1 MIISGWANNS
11 IIRSEIFYPKNEHEI
26 IEIVK
31 SLKNES
37 IITRGL
43 GRSYGDIS
51 LNKNTL
57 SLEKCEKHFKLD
69 KDLGILSCSANIS
82 IVEILEKIVNNG
94 WLLNISPGS
103 KFVTIGGAIANDVHG
118 KNHHID
124 GSFSDY
130 IEKIKIVTPDGVIRE
145 CSDTINQELFRATCG
160 GAGLTG
166 VITSVNL
173 KLLKIKS
180 KNIDVQIFKTKNIKE
195 TLKKFE
201 ELKKN
206 KYLVAWLDTV
216 NIGSYIKSVIFAAE
230 HSVDNDLDFK
240 IKKGFKIPNFLGK
253 FLINNFFMSIFNKI
267 YYFLHRD
274 SIKIKK
280 DLDSFFYP
288 LDQVCNLNE
297 LYGKKGFTQIQVL
310 IKSKDKDKYEKILN
324 QILNFFKEKK
334 IYSFLTTLKEYG
346 EGNNNY
352 LSFPEKGLCIALD
365 IPLQKNFLKIYKEF
379 EKNISNYNVKIY
391 LAKDSFMSEI
401 FFKNSYDKIMV
412 FNEFKKKI
420 DPNSKFKSVQSERL
434 GL

>member
-69 KDLGILSCSANIS
+69 HNLGILSCSANIS

-118 KNHHID
+118 KNHHRD

-145 CSDTINQELFRATCG
+145 CSGTINQELFRATCG

-201 ELKKN
+201 ELKKS

-230 HSVDNDLDFK
+230 HSVDNNLDFK

-310 IKSKDKDKYEKILN
+310 IKFKDKDKYEKILN
-324 QILNFFKEKK
+324 QILNF
-334 IYSFLTTLKEYG
+334 
-346 EGNNNY
+346 
-352 LSFPEKGLCIALD
+352 
-365 IPLQKNFLKIYKEF
+365 
-379 EKNISNYNVKIY
+379 
-391 LAKDSFMSEI
+391 
-401 FFKNSYDKIMV
+401 
-412 FNEFKKKI
+412 
-420 DPNSKFKSVQSERL
+420 
-434 GL
+434 

>member
-69 KDLGILSCSANIS
+69 KNLGILSCSANIS

-118 KNHHID
+118 KNHHRD

-145 CSDTINQELFRATCG
+145 CSGTINQELFRATCG

-201 ELKKN
+201 ELKKS

-230 HSVDNDLDFK
+230 HSVDNNLDFK

-253 FLINNFFMSIFNKI
+253 ILINNFFMSIFNKI

-310 IKSKDKDKYEKILN
+310 IKFKDKDKYEKILN

-334 IYSFLTTLKEYG
+334 IYSLLTTLKEYG

-365 IPLQKNFLKIYKEF
+365 IPLQKDFLKIYREF